1 MELQLADRGR
11 LQEQHNKQG
20 VFESVPRAEQ
30 AVSCLRHSSV
40 GEATILADTEENVW
54 RYRHKL

>member
-54 RYRHKL
+54 